1 YLCFIT
7 LTIGLFFGLY
17 HWTILLIWA
26 VFPIIRKN
34 LIQFSKKQIKR
45 ETFSISIKNLIVFN
59 GAYALCLLLGLFF

>member
-1 YLCFIT
+1 MFYYVDDWFIFWAIS
-7 LTIGLFFGLY
+7 LD
-17 HWTILLIWA
+17 ILLIWA